1 MAMKRPCPHQPS
13 SSNLTCY
20 LAFCESDANR
30 IDSSGIID
38 PELFGNY
45 IPLKRSQEAAVLAA
59 LATRTSQAMKAAS
72 EATTWFVLE
81 VSWSPEQVGHFFMQ
95 IKLSRCKERDGSWC
109 YRLREAIQL
118 QEAATA
124 QWRKIDVAATG
135 LDAWAERNLYAC
147 SKFTGH
153 CADCH
158 GDNLT
163 VRQGGRQ
170 GDAWC
175 QPCWHRFL
183 AKDVKEDLHAGLHM
197 NIDS

>member
-1 MAMKRPCPHQPS
+1 MSA
-13 SSNLTCY
+13 LICY

-81 VSWSPEQVGHFFMQ
+81 VSWSPEQVGHLFMQ

-135 LDAWAERNLYAC
+135 LDAWAERTLHNCDKLTRA
-147 SKFTGH
+147 
-153 CADCH
+153 CADC
-158 GDNLT
+158 LAVVP
-163 VRQGGRQ
+163 VRQGGSR

-175 QPCWHRFL
+175 LPCWHSYL
-183 AKDVKEDLHAGLHM
+183 ARDAREDLHAGPP
-197 NIDS
+197 